1 MEVIIII
8 NSRKILDH
16 SILKRYNKI
25 VKSSLGVKS
34 NCNWVVFLNFI
45 NNELIRINNLLVDD
59 IYELIEKLPF
69 KIQKLNFLDSG
80 FKLNETYSGNNAQNN
95 ETNER
100 EISELNLRAT
110 QENSDT
116 SAQRNNQDSKTGT
129 NQEINNADLASA
141 QEKLEQ
147 CGNKIPK
154 NYKFVLPKVK
164 MFFNGELN

>member
-1 MEVIIII
+1 MSYDK
-8 NSRKILDH
+8 NKLDNVYANMY
-16 SILKRYNKI
+16 KRI
-25 VKSSLGVKS
+25 SEGV
-34 NCNWVVFLNFI
+34 NI
-45 NNELIRINNLLVDD
+45 
-59 IYELIEKLPF
+59 
-69 KIQKLNFLDSG
+69 
-80 FKLNETYSGNNAQNN
+80 NETYSGNNAQNN

-147 CGNKIPK
+147 YGNKIPK